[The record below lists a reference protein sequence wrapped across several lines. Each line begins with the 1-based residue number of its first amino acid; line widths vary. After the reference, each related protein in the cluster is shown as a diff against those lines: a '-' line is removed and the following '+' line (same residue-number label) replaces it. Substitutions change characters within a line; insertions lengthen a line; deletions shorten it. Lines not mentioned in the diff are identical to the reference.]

1 MTISQT
7 RPAGT
12 SLLGDPSI
20 DGSRTGGSRTDG
32 SRTDGSRIRASD
44 AERDHVVAQLREHFA
59 AGRLTAA
66 ESQDRIGRALEARTM
81 GDFDGLTTD
90 LPVLGPAGGSPARP
104 VPGRTSVPEPSRTA
118 AADGRPAPAEQDT
131 ARLTVLTLGI
141 IVAAYGVTWLVTG
154 IWWFPWALVVV
165 PAVLGWTRRS
175 RSGRWALSVGAGHGL
190 DDRD

>member
-1 MTISQT
+1 MTISPP

-12 SLLGDPSI
+12 SLI
-20 DGSRTGGSRTDG
+20 DGSRA
-32 SRTDGSRIRASD
+32 DGSRIRASD
-44 AERDHVVAQLREHFA
+44 AERDEAVAQLREHFA

-81 GDFDGLTTD
+81 GELDGLTTD
-90 LPVLGPAGGSPARP
+90 LPVLGPAGGSPGRP
-104 VPGRTSVPEPSRTA
+104 VPGRTSAPEPSRTA
-118 AADGRPAPAEQDT
+118 AAVSQPDPERDT
-131 ARLTVLTLGI
+131 ARLTALALGA

-165 PAVLGWTRRS
+165 PAVLGWTRHT
-175 RSGRWALSVGAGHGL
+175 RSGRWALSVGAGHSL